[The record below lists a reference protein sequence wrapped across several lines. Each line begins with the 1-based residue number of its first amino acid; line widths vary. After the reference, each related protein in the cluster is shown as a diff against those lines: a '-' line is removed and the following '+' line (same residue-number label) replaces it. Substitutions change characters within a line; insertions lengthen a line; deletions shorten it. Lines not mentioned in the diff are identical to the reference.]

1 MYLKSVTNISVCLF
15 LCSFFQLFFLICIYY
30 VDEADEKLYIYIF
43 LNWLW
48 DLRIYLH
55 QIQKVPDYMKKN
67 QLNIWDNIQQFEY
80 ICPFIKLNCW

>member
-1 MYLKSVTNISVCLF
+1 MKN
-15 LCSFFQLFFLICIYY
+15 
-30 VDEADEKLYIYIF
+30 YIYIFF

-55 QIQKVPDYMKKN
+55 QIQKVPDYMKKKN

-80 ICPFIKLNCW
+80 ICPFVKLNCW